1 MDRQALASLVV
12 MLLSMTSSAAQN
24 PTPVFQDQASA
35 KQQAA
40 PASGDATITDTSKWK
55 IYGNQKYGFE
65 VKYPQTWDVHSGSG
79 TGPDIISLDGP
90 FRGSERPSLRL
101 AIQPNQ
107 NPRRRSIEE
116 WFADQLRALKAT
128 PESSGQVTIGGQAAV
143 FMENTNSFG
152 KHRDTFTLLRET
164 DVLSLGYVSKA
175 EYDPIY
181 TAIVA
186 TFRVVKRM

>member
-1 MDRQALASLVV
+1 MKRQGVASLVS
-12 MLLSMTSSAAQN
+12 MLLSVTATAGQN
-24 PTPVFQDQASA
+24 RAPVSQNQASA
-35 KQQAA
+35 RQPAAQAKGN
-40 PASGDATITDTSKWK
+40 ASVVDTSNWK
-55 IYGNQKYGFE
+55 IYGNEKYGFE
-65 VKYPQTWDVHSGSG
+65 VKYPETWNVHSGSG

-90 FRGSERPSLRL
+90 FRGAERPTLRL

-107 NPRRRSIEE
+107 NPRKRSIEE
-116 WFADQLRALKAT
+116 WFADQLRALAAT
-128 PESSGQVTIGGQAAV
+128 PESTGHVTIGGQAAV

-164 DVLSLGYVSKA
+164 DVLSLGYVPKA

-181 TAIVA
+181 AAIVA